1 MTYSKTVLKQ
11 EFEIESIVSVHY
23 FEFAKD
29 YVYEGEI
36 HDFWEFVYVDK
47 GELEVMSDDK
57 GFRLKKGEMIFHKP
71 NEFHNLWADGKIAPN
86 IIVIS
91 FDCNSEAMK
100 FFENRIISTGDTV
113 KNLLAHIINESKEA
127 FSTELNISNVT
138 KLEKKKISL
147 FGCEQLIKIYLQ
159 NLLIYLVRKGSNLL
173 PEDRLSSSV
182 KERTYND
189 MTTKAINFLQSNIS
203 NNITFQ
209 DVCSH
214 LNVGSTYL
222 KSMFKE
228 YTGTSVIEFYKSLKI
243 EEAKKLIREGQLNFT
258 EIAEKLSYSSIHYFS
273 RHFKKATG
281 MTPTEYASSVKIKL

>member
-1 MTYSKTVLKQ
+1 MTYFKTVLKQ
-11 EFEIESIVSVHY
+11 EFEIESIISVHY
-23 FEFAKD
+23 FEFAKN

-86 IIVIS
+86 IIVIT

-113 KNLLAHIINESKEA
+113 KNLLAQIIKESKEA

-138 KLEKKKISL
+138 KLEKKKSSL

-159 NLLIYLVRKGSNLL
+159 HLLIYLVRKGSNLL

-189 MTTKAINFLQSNIS
+189 MTTKAITFLQSNIS

-209 DVCSH
+209 DVCRH

-222 KSMFKE
+222 KAMFKE
-228 YTGTSVIEFYKSLKI
+228 YTGTSVIDFYKSLKI

-281 MTPTEYASSVKIKL
+281 MNPSEYASSVKVKL

>member
-1 MTYSKTVLKQ
+1 MTYSKTFLKL
-11 EFEIESIVSVHY
+11 EFEIESLISVHY
-23 FEFAKD
+23 FEFAKN
-29 YVYEGEI
+29 YVYEGET
-36 HDFWEFVYVDK
+36 HNFWEFVYVDK
-47 GELEVMSDDK
+47 GELEVMSQDN
-57 GFRLKKGEMIFHKP
+57 GFKLKKGEMIFHKP

-86 IIVIS
+86 IIVIT
-91 FDCNSEAMK
+91 FYCNSKAME

-113 KNLLAHIINESKEA
+113 KNLLANIIKESKEA
-127 FSTELNISNVT
+127 FSTKLNISNVT
-138 KLEKKKISL
+138 KLEKKKSSL

-159 NLLIYLVRKGSNLL
+159 HLLIYLVRKGSNLL

-189 MTTKAINFLQSNIS
+189 MTRKAINFLHCNIS

-209 DVCSH
+209 DVCRH

-222 KSMFKE
+222 KAMFKE
-228 YTGTSVIEFYKSLKI
+228 HTGTSVIEFYKSLKI

-273 RHFKKATG
+273 RHFKKTTG
-281 MTPTEYASSVKIKL
+281 MTPTEYASSVKMKL